1 MFTTKNVV
9 FDVVGT
15 LVSYDTL
22 ITTLETRL
30 GDRLRAEGVKPSL
43 LANTWIEVA
52 EREYTY
58 LSMSGKY
65 VPFVQCMAQLF
76 YRVLHLADIPDPRDF
91 ATDEDVR
98 ALMGAYDQLTMR
110 PGAAECIRKLR
121 DAGFTVW
128 ALTAADLDGVAGLFA
143 KAGVEM
149 PRENLLSCDLYGVGK
164 PDPLAYAPLL
174 EQLSQGGAK
183 PWFAAAHCWDVS
195 AAQRK
200 GFRGAYSLVLEKDK
214 LPDLFGEIEVTAD
227 TLPEMADGIIAAS
240 E

>member
-1 MFTTKNVV
+1 MTCNKNVV

-22 ITTLETRL
+22 VSTMDIRL

-65 VPFVQCMAQLF
+65 VPFVECMAKLF
-76 YRVLHLADIPDPRDF
+76 FRVLWLADVPNPRQF
-91 ATDEDVR
+91 ATDEDVK
-98 ALMGAYDQLTMR
+98 AMMNAYSDLTMR
-110 PGAAECIRKLR
+110 PGAVECIYRLR
-121 DAGFTVW
+121 QAGFTVW
-128 ALTAADLDGVAGLFA
+128 ALTAADLDGVAGLFT

-149 PRENLLSCDLYGVGK
+149 PKENLLSCDLYSVGK
-164 PDPLAYAPLL
+164 PDPLAYEPLL
-174 EQLSQGGAK
+174 KQLAQYGTK

-195 AAQRK
+195 AAQR
-200 GFRGAYSLVLEKDK
+200 RG
-214 LPDLFGEIEVTAD
+214 
-227 TLPEMADGIIAAS
+227 
-240 E
+240 

>member
-1 MFTTKNVV
+1 MTRNKNVV

-22 ITTLETRL
+22 VSTMDSRL

-58 LSMSGKY
+58 LSISGKY
-65 VPFVQCMAQLF
+65 VPFVKCMSQLF
-76 YRVLHLADIPDPRDF
+76 FRVLWLADIPNPRQF
-91 ATDEDVR
+91 ATEEDVK
-98 ALMGAYDQLTMR
+98 AMMDAYNNLTMR
-110 PGAAECIRKLR
+110 PDAAECINRLR
-121 DAGFTVW
+121 QADFTVW

-149 PRENLLSCDLYGVGK
+149 PKENLLSCDLYGVGK
-164 PDPLAYAPLL
+164 PDPLAYEPLL
-174 EQLSQGGAK
+174 KQLAQYGTK

-214 LPDLFGEIEVTAD
+214 LPELFGDIEVTAD
-227 TLPEMADGIIAAS
+227 TLLEMADGIIAAA